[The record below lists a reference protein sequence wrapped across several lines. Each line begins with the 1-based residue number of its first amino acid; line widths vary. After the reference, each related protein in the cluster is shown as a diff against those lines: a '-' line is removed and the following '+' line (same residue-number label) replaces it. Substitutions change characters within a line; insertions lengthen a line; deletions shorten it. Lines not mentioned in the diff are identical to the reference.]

1 MANRP
6 QGSETRYQ
14 ILRLQLLAQK
24 RPHSP
29 SDGRLHQQYVRTRTR
44 RIRVIAQQ
52 SRIGRRKLQ
61 TRRSWG
67 GEERGWSGEA
77 SRAGGF
83 RVDDQKVNITFGE
96 AADQTEKRKEVPI
109 WITESTVN
117 TAGGGGVNAGS
128 DNENS
133 NMSAAELP
141 SASGPLATI
150 TDDDEDDV
158 QQNDE
163 ITSLLIRHEKRP
175 AAQGGK
181 CYDVQQRVSF
191 PSTLKYDFSQVAIIL
206 INMQDCLF
214 VQCQFKNSPCIF
226 WQK

>member
-1 MANRP
+1 M
-6 QGSETRYQ
+6 
-14 ILRLQLLAQK
+14 
-24 RPHSP
+24 
-29 SDGRLHQQYVRTRTR
+29 R
-44 RIRVIAQQ
+44 RIAPERNRRRVPEESVGGHGGSLSMKRHSTISSRHRTAQR
-52 SRIGRRKLQ
+52 SRPPARQCKLLIDNGDNRHFV
-61 TRRSWG
+61 T
-67 GEERGWSGEA
+67 GEA

-117 TAGGGGVNAGS
+117 TAGGGGVNAGA

-226 WQK
+226 